1 MSIPIFA
8 ILTPLVRVVVA
19 GHGGYFQIFGIWLKS
34 ILGDLLWKI
43 ICGLLVW
50 VHTIT
55 ISLWPAFLPKMAL
68 VVTLVTN
75 QNVPGIWPSYR
86 STNISTVSD
95 LEVNLLHSLV
105 DWLIDFH
112 SVCLQEKRFSFR
124 LLLSGIRFPP
134 LVINNS
140 MVFKC
145 SLLYEAIIGDDI
157 LWLYGI
163 HVTHTKFIYKSCNLL
178 LIMNFPNT

>member
-1 MSIPIFA
+1 MSIVIFE
-8 ILTPLVRVVVA
+8 ILTPLVCVVVA
-19 GHGGYFQIFGIWLKS
+19 GHGGYFHIFGIWENR
-34 ILGDLLWKI
+34 ILGDLFWKI

-55 ISLWPAFLPKMAL
+55 ISLWPAFLPKMSL

-75 QNVPGIWPSYR
+75 HILFCIQPSYR
-86 STNISTVSD
+86 ATNISNVSD
-95 LEVNLLHSLV
+95 LEVNLLKIIV
-105 DWLIDFH
+105 DWLIYFH
-112 SVCLQEKRFSFR
+112 SVCLQEQSFVLR
-124 LLLSGIRFPP
+124 LLLSGSRLPP
-134 LVINNS
+134 LVIDKY

-163 HVTHTKFIYKSCNLL
+163 HVTHTKFIYKIFNLL
-178 LIMNFPNT
+178 VIMNFPNT